1 MSTSLQSNVQAS
13 IVITLAIASL
23 GAGYFLGSRGP
34 TKPSPAPLDPPA
46 TNDTEQSTPDGDL
59 SAITAGLLEP
69 CKMVLIVRTDLKL
82 KAGETA
88 EHCSRATLDCFKVL
102 SHRNPKLV
110 RHWERTGQ
118 AKIALKAKSEQQI
131 LELEAAAK
139 KENLCARLAYEKTT
153 EASGTVRR
161 VPTVLAVGPGPV
173 EIVNRISGKLR
184 LL

>member
-1 MSTSLQSNVQAS
+1 MLTSLQSNLQAP

-23 GAGYFLGSRGP
+23 GAGYFLGSRSDNAATPQDAP
-34 TKPSPAPLDPPA
+34 T
-46 TNDTEQSTPDGDL
+46 TNDSEQFIPDGDL

-69 CKMVLIVRTDLKL
+69 CKMVLVVRTDLKL
-82 KAGETA
+82 KAGQTA
-88 EHCSRATLDCFKVL
+88 EYCSRATLDCFKVL
-102 SHRNPKLV
+102 GHRNPKLV
-110 RHWERTGQ
+110 QHWERTGQ
-118 AKIALKAKSEQQI
+118 AKIALKGKSEQQL

-161 VPTVLAVGPGPV
+161 VPTVLAIGPGPV